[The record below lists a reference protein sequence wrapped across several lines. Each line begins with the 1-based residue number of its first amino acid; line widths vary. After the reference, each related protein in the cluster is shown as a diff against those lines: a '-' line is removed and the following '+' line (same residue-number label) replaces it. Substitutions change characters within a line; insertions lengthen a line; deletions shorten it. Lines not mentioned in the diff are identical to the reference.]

1 MSEETKTITI
11 PEDVYTKIEEKIKES
26 GHESV
31 GEYVVKV
38 LKENLGMDD
47 GLSDDDE
54 EKVKA
59 RLRALGYMD

>member
-11 PEDVYTKIEEKIKES
+11 PGDIYTKIEEKIKES
-26 GHESV
+26 GEKSV
-31 GEYVVKV
+31 DEYILKV
-38 LKENLGMDD
+38 LKENLGMED
-47 GLSDDDE
+47 GLSTEDE

>member
-11 PEDVYTKIEEKIKES
+11 PGDVYTKIKEKIKES
-26 GHESV
+26 GEEFV
-31 GEYVVKV
+31 DEYIIKV

-47 GLSDDDE
+47 GLSTEDE

>member
-11 PEDVYTKIEEKIKES
+11 PGDVYTKIKEKIKES
-26 GHESV
+26 GEESV
-31 GEYVVKV
+31 DEYIIKV

-47 GLSDDDE
+47 GLSTEDE

>member
-1 MSEETKTITI
+1 MSEEIKTITI
-11 PEDVYTKIEEKIKES
+11 PGDVYTKIKEKIKES
-26 GHESV
+26 GEESV
-31 GEYVVKV
+31 DEYIVKV

-47 GLSDDDE
+47 GLSTEDE

>member
-11 PEDVYTKIEEKIKES
+11 PGDVYTKIKEKIKES
-26 GHESV
+26 GEESV
-31 GEYVVKV
+31 DEYIVKV

-47 GLSDDDE
+47 GLSTEDE